1 MVDVNVLL
9 DVVQRREPFYR
20 ASAEVLSR
28 IMDCDATGYLP
39 GHALTTLYY
48 VTKRFAGKEQADQ
61 VVDLMLAT
69 MEIVPEGKPQF
80 LHARSLAFFDF
91 EDAVVASAAS
101 SAGCE
106 RIVTRNVADFAGSPV
121 PAITPEEFL
130 ADLWPDPS
138 S

>member
-1 MVDVNVLL
+1 LKLRVDVNVLL
-9 DVVQRREPFYR
+9 DVIQQREPFYA

-28 IMDCDATGYLP
+28 IVERDATGYLP

-48 VTKRFAGKEQADQ
+48 VTKRSAGKERADQ
-61 VVDLMLAT
+61 VIDLMLAT

-80 LHARSLAFFDF
+80 LQARSLDFFDF

-101 SAGCE
+101 SAGCD

-121 PAITPEEFL
+121 SAVTPEEWL
-130 ADLWPDPS
+130 AHF
-138 S
+138 

>member
-9 DVVQRREPFYR
+9 DVIQRREPFYA

-28 IMDCDATGYLP
+28 IVERDATGYLP

-48 VTKRFAGKEQADQ
+48 VTKRSAGKERADQ
-61 VVDLMLAT
+61 VIDLLLAT

-80 LHARSLAFFDF
+80 LQARSLEFSDF
-91 EDAVVASAAS
+91 EDAVIASAAS
-101 SAGCE
+101 SAGCD

-121 PAITPEEFL
+121 PAVTPEEWL
-130 ADLWPDPS
+130 ANL
-138 S
+138 

>member
-1 MVDVNVLL
+1 MDLNVLL
-9 DVVQRREPFYR
+9 DVVQRRAPFYA

-28 IMDCDATGYLP
+28 IMDRDATGYLP

-48 VTKRFAGKEQADQ
+48 VTRRSAGKERADQ

-80 LHARSLAFFDF
+80 LQARSLAFSDY
-91 EDAVVASAAS
+91 EDAVVASAAA
-101 SAGCE
+101 SAGCD

-121 PAITPEEFL
+121 LAVTPEEL
-130 ADLWPDPS
+130 LVDL
-138 S
+138 

>member
-1 MVDVNVLL
+1 MVDLNVLL
-9 DVVQRREPFYR
+9 DVVQRRAPFYA

-28 IMDCDATGYLP
+28 IMDRDATGYLP

-48 VTKRFAGKEQADQ
+48 VTRRSAGKERADQ

-80 LHARSLAFFDF
+80 LQARSLAFSDY
-91 EDAVVASAAS
+91 EDAVVASAAA
-101 SAGCE
+101 SAGCD

-121 PAITPEEFL
+121 LAVTPEEL
-130 ADLWPDPS
+130 LVDL
-138 S
+138 